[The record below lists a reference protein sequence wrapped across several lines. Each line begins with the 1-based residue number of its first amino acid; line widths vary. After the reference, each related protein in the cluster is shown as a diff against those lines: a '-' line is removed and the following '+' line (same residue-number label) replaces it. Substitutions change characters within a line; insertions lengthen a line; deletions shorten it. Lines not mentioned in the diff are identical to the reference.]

1 MHFCVCMSLA
11 CWVVEIET
19 IQNKWESSSQTLR
32 SSPLLS
38 FFPQEEDRFY
48 LVNEGPDFL
57 EIERRGVITQWLLSY
72 SQSSN
77 FLALESP
84 DKVGRR
90 RRREE
95 RPDEFL
101 RR

>member
-1 MHFCVCMSLA
+1 M
-11 CWVVEIET
+11 EIET
-19 IQNKWESSSQTLR
+19 IQNKWESSSQTT
-32 SSPLLS
+32 LLA
-38 FFPQEEDRFY
+38 FAVLFPQEEDRFY